1 MKLGATIGFAA
12 ALFAS
17 DGLAQGLAY
26 DSGTD
31 ATAWPEQAAG
41 GGAAFRIECPRKTA
55 TCLQRAQALC
65 GGRYLIGGSPQKSPR
80 VQALTD
86 WGRLAVINTDN
97 PSVIHIRCY

>member
-1 MKLGATIGFAA
+1 MKLPAAIGFAA

-17 DGLAQGLAY
+17 DCLAQGLAY
-26 DSGTD
+26 DPWTD
-31 ATAWPEQAAG
+31 TTVWPERVAG
-41 GGAAFRIECPRKTA
+41 REAAFRIDCPRKTA
-55 TCLQRAQALC
+55 ACLQRAQALC
-65 GGRYLIGGSPQKSPR
+65 GGRYLIGGWPQKSPR